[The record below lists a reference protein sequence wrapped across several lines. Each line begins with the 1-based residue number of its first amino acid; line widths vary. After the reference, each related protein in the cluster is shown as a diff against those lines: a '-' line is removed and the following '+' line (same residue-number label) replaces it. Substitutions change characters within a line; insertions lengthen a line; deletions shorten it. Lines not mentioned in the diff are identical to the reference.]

1 MNLVQTT
8 KYFWLGQHTRSR
20 SQWCL
25 SYTCLS
31 TFTYKIWRHWVLKQE
46 SSVIFKSCPL
56 NLDPID
62 SGAFFCT
69 RFNLNL
75 KRIFHAIYNY
85 SSIHSSWELY
95 FKIYSNATPVK
106 LWTPNP
112 TTPHALVS
120 LFVQAWI
127 CVSKWWFMPFI
138 LNVFQKLVLKK
149 ISVLLNF
156 HMFNFGT
163 LGDGFID
170 SATSVCTNLYLHII
184 LMLHSEIAGSLKNFV

>member
-1 MNLVQTT
+1 MICRYRFVQTEVAESMKPSPRVPKLNMWKFKRT
-8 KYFWLGQHTRSR
+8 LIFLRTSFWN
-20 SQWCL
+20 
-25 SYTCLS
+25 
-31 TFTYKIWRHWVLKQE
+31 TFSINGMNHL
-46 SSVIFKSCPL
+46 F
-56 NLDPID
+56 
-62 SGAFFCT
+62 A

-149 ISVLLNF
+149 IR
-156 HMFNFGT
+156 H
-163 LGDGFID
+163 
-170 SATSVCTNLYLHII
+170 
-184 LMLHSEIAGSLKNFV
+184 EISFSNSD

>member
-1 MNLVQTT
+1 MSFL
-8 KYFWLGQHTRSR
+8 YL
-20 SQWCL
+20 SQ
-25 SYTCLS
+25 YIHIQNM
-31 TFTYKIWRHWVLKQE
+31 KAWVLKQE

-138 LNVFQKLVLKK
+138 LNVFQKLVVKK

-170 SATSVCTNLYLHII
+170 SATSVCTNLYLHITM
-184 LMLHSEIAGSLKNFV
+184 MLNTIKHFNIYIASSWEEFFKDLLNFPL